1 MFGMPDIIVPWFLFV
16 SEEPARGTCSWN
28 LLMEPQRQRRLLGM
42 RFAHPMDLCA
52 ARECEPI
59 RQGHCIGLPSD
70 FDEPAHQFPKSRCE
84 LFTFAAKSSQPLN

>member
-1 MFGMPDIIVPWFLFV
+1 VVFV
-16 SEEPARGTCSWN
+16 CIGRTCSWN

-42 RFAHPMDLCA
+42 RFALPIDLCA